1 MASKPRESTKP
12 VPHIGSVAVDRVR
25 QRMKFS
31 ALVKRLEDFSLQ
43 AVEQVP
49 TANGGTQELYVTAKG
64 KRPIVMTAAQ
74 VKSTCF
80 LIERL
85 MPKAEAPKDVNLN
98 GAMSWIIEIDDPTQR
113 PDGYER
119 RGKAST

>member
-1 MASKPRESTKP
+1 MASKPKESLKP
-12 VPHIGSVAVDRVR
+12 VPHIGRTAVERVAK
-25 QRMKFS
+25 RMRF
-31 ALVKRLEDFSLQ
+31 AQLVKRLEDFSLQ

-49 TANGGTQELYVTAKG
+49 TANGGTQELYVAAKG

-80 LIERL
+80 LVERL

-98 GAMSWIIEIDDPTQR
+98 GAMSWIVEIDDPTQR